1 MEEKQKKA
9 DEKIIE
15 ELLRKEKQNKLKE
28 RVVNSK
34 HLIDNAKSLDEK
46 KRKHQEDFKNNLEE
60 QKNKYE
66 QELAR
71 RLERVYNKPLMFES
85 SKLIYKFH

>member
-1 MEEKQKKA
+1 MEEKQKR
-9 DEKIIE
+9 DDDKIIE
-15 ELLRKEKQNKLKE
+15 DLLRKEKQNKLKE

-34 HLIDNAKSLDEK
+34 FIVDNAKALEEK

-71 RLERVYNKPLMFES
+71 RLERVYNKPLMFETCKIVT
-85 SKLIYKFH
+85 KLL

>member
-1 MEEKQKKA
+1 MEEK
-9 DEKIIE
+9 EKRNEEKMIE
-15 ELLRKEKQNKLKE
+15 DLLRKEKQDKLKQ

-34 HLIDNAKSLDEK
+34 FIVDNAKALDEK

-85 SKLIYKFH
+85 SKLTVINF

>member
-1 MEEKQKKA
+1 MEDKQKQD
-9 DEKIIE
+9 DEKIVE
-15 ELLRKEKQNKLKE
+15 DMLRKEKQNKLKD

-34 HLIDNAKSLDEK
+34 FIVDNAKALDEK
-46 KRKHQEDFKNNLEE
+46 KKKQQDDFKSNLEE

-71 RLERVYNKPLMFES
+71 RLERVYNKPLMFET
-85 SKLIYKFH
+85 SKLN